1 MLRGSLPIPSPLISY
16 YSVSNNE
23 YAGEI
28 PAAFCNT
35 WPLCIL
41 DLSNN
46 NLNGKIPPCFE
57 NLRFLQL
64 LKLQNN
70 SFHGA
75 IPQIGLKR
83 CLWLRGIDMS
93 DNQLQGKLP
102 RSIANCSK
110 LMFLNFGNNQI
121 SDTFPSWLGK
131 LQKLKVLMLRSNA
144 FHGIIGK
151 PTSSNEF
158 PELSIIDLSSNDF
171 SGILPSNYIENW
183 NAMKSVNANQEIYVQ
198 SMFFFGTYLQTFY
211 YDYPITVFSK
221 GVELKYIKTPYLMR
235 LIDLSSNR
243 FVGEISG
250 IIGNLRGLNV
260 LNLCNN
266 TLSGPIPSS
275 FGNLIALE
283 SLDLSQNQLSG
294 KIPIDLAQLTFLA
307 YFNVSNNRLYGH
319 IPQGRRFDTFQED
332 MYQGNSGLCGKPL
345 SKKCKISESFE
356 EDEDSGFQVEIDWFM
371 VLPGVVA
378 GLIVGVIGGNFW
390 TAKKHEWFVDT
401 FSRRRRQAKPLLYF
415 ALLLFN
421 NPACSTSFVQ
431 RQMLCCEEERS
442 ALLQFKASLTT
453 NTTASSD
460 PLAYPKVASWDS
472 PEGDPQRSNCCSW
485 DGIECNEDSGHVIG
499 LDLASSCLY
508 GSINSSSSL
517 FQLVKLQ
524 RLDLSDNN
532 FSFSEIPSRLGH
544 DLTSL
549 TYLNLSTSSFSGQIP
564 SEMSYLSKLSA
575 LDLSSN
581 YENHLKMPNFRSLV
595 QNLTN
600 IKQLHLSLVE
610 ISSTVPSTLVN
621 LSSLTSLRLQACN
634 LEGNFP
640 VGIFHLPNLQVL
652 DLAYNNNLTGYF
664 PEDLN
669 MSSPL
674 KTLNLPSTNFSG
686 HLPDSI
692 GNLRALNLLNISSCH
707 FYPLVPSSLSNLTQ
721 LNLLDLSSFYD
732 YSYRPYLP
740 SIHTFSGQLS
750 DSWSGIGK
758 LTKLYILVL
767 QDTNLRGDLPSS
779 LANLTQLLE
788 LDLSQNQIS
797 GEIPCFLANLTQLS
811 KLRLGYNQ
819 ISGQI
824 PSCLEQLNQ
833 LTLLD
838 LRFNHLQGT
847 IPRSLFQLTS
857 LEYIFLNSNKL
868 SGYVEFD
875 EISKLKKLRGLRLS
889 LNKLSVQIKTGFTA
903 IPPKINLL
911 ELGSCNL
918 TEFPEFLKY
927 TSELMHLDLSDNNL
941 HGQIPKWM
949 WNSTSE
955 SLRYLNLSHNHLT
968 GFEENPVIIPWHQ
981 LSSLQLDSN
990 MLRGSLPVPAPSIEV
1005 YSISNNGYTGEIPAT
1020 FCNAR
1025 TLNILDL
1032 SNNNLN
1038 GMIPQCFENFGALQI
1053 LKLRNNS
1060 FHGDIPQICLNP
1072 SMELAAIDLS
1082 YNQLQGKLPKS
1093 IANCPQLMFL
1103 NLGNNQISDTFP
1115 AWLGVLQQLRVL
1127 ILRSNAFH
1135 GIIGKPTSS
1144 HEFPLLSIVDLSSNN
1159 FSGMLPSDYL
1169 ENWNAMKSVD
1179 ENEQIYVQSAIIF
1192 GMYPDTFRYDYPI
1205 TVFSKGVELKYF
1217 KTPYLLRLIDL
1228 SSNRFE
1234 GQIPALIGNL
1244 RALHLL
1250 NLSNNTL
1257 TGPIPSSFGNLT
1269 AVESL
1274 DLSQNQLSGKIPS
1287 DLAQLTFLAY
1297 FNVSHNLLYGPI
1309 PQGRQFDTFQ
1319 ENMYQGNSG
1328 LCGKPLSKKC
1338 EDSETTTPQTPTF
1351 EQEEDSGF
1359 QIELDW
1365 YVILPGAVT
1374 GLIVG
1379 VWLGKT
1385 FGQPRS
1391 ITGLWRHLAGV
1402 RREAQGERGESELGP
1417 YLFHTDKSADSW
1429 VVTIF
1434 NFTMSRVFFVQ
1445 HVQLKNLEASAAE
1458 LISNQI

>member
-1 MLRGSLPIPSPLISY
+1 M
-16 YSVSNNE
+16 
-23 YAGEI
+23 A
-28 PAAFCNT
+28 
-35 WPLCIL
+35 
-41 DLSNN
+41 
-46 NLNGKIPPCFE
+46 
-57 NLRFLQL
+57 
-64 LKLQNN
+64 
-70 SFHGA
+70 
-75 IPQIGLKR
+75 
-83 CLWLRGIDMS
+83 
-93 DNQLQGKLP
+93 
-102 RSIANCSK
+102 
-110 LMFLNFGNNQI
+110 
-121 SDTFPSWLGK
+121 
-131 LQKLKVLMLRSNA
+131 
-144 FHGIIGK
+144 
-151 PTSSNEF
+151 SSC
-158 PELSIIDLSSNDF
+158 
-171 SGILPSNYIENW
+171 W
-183 NAMKSVNANQEIYVQ
+183 CK
-198 SMFFFGTYLQTFY
+198 
-211 YDYPITVFSK
+211 
-221 GVELKYIKTPYLMR
+221 
-235 LIDLSSNR
+235 
-243 FVGEISG
+243 
-250 IIGNLRGLNV
+250 
-260 LNLCNN
+260 
-266 TLSGPIPSS
+266 
-275 FGNLIALE
+275 
-283 SLDLSQNQLSG
+283 
-294 KIPIDLAQLTFLA
+294 FLA
-307 YFNVSNNRLYGH
+307 
-319 IPQGRRFDTFQED
+319 
-332 MYQGNSGLCGKPL
+332 
-345 SKKCKISESFE
+345 
-356 EDEDSGFQVEIDWFM
+356 
-371 VLPGVVA
+371 
-378 GLIVGVIGGNFW
+378 
-390 TAKKHEWFVDT
+390 
-401 FSRRRRQAKPLLYF
+401 LLYF
-415 ALLLFN
+415 ALLLFS
-421 NPACSTSFVQ
+421 NPTCSTSFVQ
-431 RQMLCCEEERS
+431 RQTLCREEERS
-442 ALLQFKASLTT
+442 ALLQFKASLKT
-453 NTTASSD
+453 NMTASSD
-460 PLAYPKVASWDS
+460 PLAYPKVASWDR

-485 DGIECNEDSGHVIG
+485 DGIECNEESGHVIG
-499 LDLASSCLY
+499 LDLGSSCLH

-517 FQLVKLQ
+517 FQLVRLQ

-532 FSFSEIPSRLGH
+532 FNFSEIPSRLGH

-549 TYLNLSTSSFSGQIP
+549 TYLNLSMSSFSGQIP
-564 SEMSYLSKLSA
+564 LEISYLSKLST
-575 LDLSSN
+575 LDLSSSSWPP
-581 YENHLKMPNFRSLV
+581 LKLPNFRSLT
-595 QNLTN
+595 QNLTS
-600 IKQLHLSLVE
+600 IKQLHLRLVE
-610 ISSTVPSTLVN
+610 IASTVPSSLVN

-674 KTLNLPSTNFSG
+674 KILNLPSTNFSG

-707 FYPLVPSSLSNLTQ
+707 FYPHVPSSLSNLTQ

-740 SIHTFSGQLS
+740 SIHTFSGQAS

-758 LTKLYILVL
+758 LTKLYNLVL

-788 LDLSQNQIS
+788 LDLSQNQLS
-797 GEIPCFLANLTQLS
+797 GEIPCFLANLTQLT

-838 LRFNHLQGT
+838 LRSNHLQGT

-857 LEYIFLNSNKL
+857 LEYIFLNSNNL
-868 SGYVEFD
+868 SGNVEFD
-875 EISKLKKLRGLRLS
+875 DFSKLKKLRGLRLS

-968 GFEENPVIIPWHQ
+968 GFEENPVIIPWNQ

-990 MLRGSLPVPAPSIEV
+990 MLQGSLPVPVPSIAV

-1020 FCNAR
+1020 FCNAG

-1060 FHGDIPQICLNP
+1060 FHGDIPQICLNT

-1082 YNQLQGKLPKS
+1082 YNQLQGKLPRS
-1093 IANCPQLMFL
+1093 IANCPRLMFL

-1115 AWLGVLQQLRVL
+1115 SWLGVLQQLRVL

-1135 GIIGKPTSS
+1135 GIIGKPTSGI
-1144 HEFPLLSIVDLSSNN
+1144 EFPLLSIVDLSSNN
-1159 FSGMLPSDYL
+1159 FS
-1169 ENWNAMKSVD
+1169 
-1179 ENEQIYVQSAIIF
+1179 
-1192 GMYPDTFRYDYPI
+1192 
-1205 TVFSKGVELKYF
+1205 VFNKGVELKYF

-1338 EDSETTTPQTPTF
+1338 EDSESATPQTPTF

-1365 YVILPGAVT
+1365 YVILPGVVT

-1379 VWLGKT
+1379 VWLEKT

-1402 RREAQGERGESELGP
+1402 SREAQGERGESELGP
-1417 YLFHTDKSADSW
+1417 YLFHVCRCS
-1429 VVTIF
+1429 V
-1434 NFTMSRVFFVQ
+1434 
-1445 HVQLKNLEASAAE
+1445 HEH
-1458 LISNQI
+1458 